1 MAWAWLVPL
10 LPLLAYG
17 LQVFFA
23 RGGKLLTY
31 LTIALLGA
39 SFLLSL
45 GVLRDALQGVEM
57 AWSWPWLTVGPYTVE
72 MGLRV
77 GPLEAAMMAMV
88 TFVSFMVEVYSV
100 GYMAEDAKW
109 SRFFANVHLFVA
121 GMLMVVMAD
130 NFLLFFA
137 GWEIM
142 GLCSYLLIGHWYE
155 DLSNARAASKSFL
168 VTRLGDI
175 GFLIGI
181 FVLFAHTGTLN
192 FQAVNEAAAAW
203 PPALATLVALLLFLG
218 AAGKS
223 AQFPLHVWLPDAMAG
238 PTPVS
243 ALIHAATMV
252 AAGVFLVARTYP
264 IFVASGTALW
274 VVALIGGLTAFMA
287 ATIATV
293 QTDIKKTLAYS
304 TISQLGY
311 MMLSL
316 GLFGY
321 GAALFHLLA
330 HAFFKA
336 LLFLGSG
343 SVIHG
348 LQGEQDMHRMGGL
361 WRKMPWTA
369 LTFILGGAA
378 LAGIPPLAGY
388 FSKEAILHDAS
399 AVSPGL
405 TWLGIATAGITAYYV
420 TRMIWLTFFG
430 RPRQKELYDHAHE
443 SSWVMLLPLILL
455 AVPTVL
461 FGWLEEPLLAFLQAP
476 LAPGAAGY
484 VTLATLSVTAGGVL
498 AGLVLYASDPLVR
511 RQLLSALRPLYVF
524 LKEKWY
530 WDYLTVAFTGLGLA
544 LGWLAAVVDRY
555 VIDGVVNGLAW
566 LSGQLGQLSRRWATG
581 DGQAYILAMAL
592 ALLAGLALY
601 LGMGS

>member
-1 MAWAWLVPL
+1 MGWAWIVPL
-10 LPLLAYG
+10 LPLAAYG

-23 RGGKLLTY
+23 RLGKGLTY

-45 GVLRDALQGVEM
+45 GVLADALRGGQM
-57 AWSWPWLTVGPYTVE
+57 AWSWSWLVVGPYQVE

-88 TFVSFMVEVYSV
+88 TFVSLMVEIYSV
-100 GYMAEDAKW
+100 GYMAQDAKW
-109 SRFFANVHLFVA
+109 TRFFANVHLFVF
-121 GMLMVVMAD
+121 GMLVVVMAD

-155 DLSNARAASKSFL
+155 DLDNARAASKSFL

-181 FVLFAHTGTLN
+181 FILFAYTGSLN
-192 FQAVNEAAAAW
+192 FDVVNEAAVLW
-203 PPALATLVALLLFLG
+203 PAGGATLVALLIFLG
-218 AAGKS
+218 AVGKS

-264 IFVASGTALW
+264 IFEASGLALW
-274 VVALIGGLTAFMA
+274 VVALIGAFTAFMA

-293 QTDIKKTLAYS
+293 QADIKKTLAYS

-399 AVSPGL
+399 AVSPLL
-405 TWLGIATAGITAYYV
+405 TWVGILTAGITAYYV

-430 RPRQKELYDHAHE
+430 RPRQADLYDHAHE
-443 SSWVMLLPLILL
+443 SPWVMLLPLVLL
-455 AVPTVL
+455 AIPTVL
-461 FGWLEEPLLAFLQAP
+461 FGYLEEPLLDFLRAP
-476 LAPGAAGY
+476 LASGTAGY
-484 VTLATLSVTAGGVL
+484 VTLATLAVTAGGAL
-498 AGLVLYASDPLVR
+498 AGLVLYVSDPVVR
-511 RQLLSALRPLYVF
+511 RQLLAALRPIYIF

-530 WDYLTVAFTGLGLA
+530 WDYVTLAVTGLGLA
-544 LGWLAAVVDRY
+544 FGWLAAMVDRY

-566 LSGQLGQLSRRWATG
+566 LTGQLGQLSRRWATG
-581 DGQAYILAMAL
+581 DGQAYILAMSL
-592 ALLAGLALY
+592 GLLVGLAIY